1 MPGLSIKTR
10 ITGNFSQAAD
20 RYDQSAQL
28 QRTIGEQLCAQLD
41 ERQAFDDIDAASVW
55 LDLGCGTGHFAEK
68 FQQTYNA
75 QVLAMDIA
83 FGMLTRTRQRMSN
96 ASTVLVLNADAE
108 FIPLKPDSVN
118 LIFSNFV
125 VQWCLELRRAIAECW
140 RILKPGAWCA
150 LSLPGEGTLKE
161 LQASWSLLDNFD
173 HVNHFYS
180 EEALTQL
187 MRETLPAEAT
197 VEITRQAYVNRYTS
211 LIDLLKDLKNIGA
224 NTATGKT
231 SPGLMGKTQ
240 LTSLQKNYEHYRQA
254 DGLLPASYEVL
265 NVLIKK
271 PKCTE

>member
-1 MPGLSIKTR
+1 MPRLNIKTR

-75 QVLAMDIA
+75 QGLAMDIA

-96 ASTVLVLNADAE
+96 APTVLVLNADAE

-161 LQASWSLLDNFD
+161 LQASWSLLDSFD

-240 LTSLQKNYEHYRQA
+240 LTSLQKNYEYYRQA
-254 DGLLPASYEVL
+254 DSLLPASYEVL

-271 PKCTE
+271 PKMH

>member
-1 MPGLSIKTR
+1 MPRLNIKTR

-75 QVLAMDIA
+75 QGLAMDIA

-197 VEITRQAYVNRYTS
+197 VEITRQAYVNRYKS

-271 PKCTE
+271 PKMH

>member
-1 MPGLSIKTR
+1 MPRLNIKTR
-10 ITGNFSQAAD
+10 ITGNFSKAAD

-28 QRTIGEQLCAQLD
+28 QRLIGEQLYAQLL
-41 ERQAFDDIDAASVW
+41 ERQAFDDLNEASIW
-55 LDLGCGTGHFAEK
+55 LDLGCGTGYFAEK
-68 FQQTYNA
+68 FQQSHNA
-75 QVLAMDIA
+75 QGLAMDIA
-83 FGMLTRTRQRMSN
+83 FGMLLRTRQRMSN

-108 FIPLKPDSVN
+108 SIPLKSDSVT

-125 VQWCLELRRAIAECW
+125 VQWCLQLQHAIAECW

-161 LQASWSLLDNFD
+161 LQSSWSLLDSFD

-187 MRETLPAEAT
+187 MRETLPADAT
-197 VEITRQAYVNRYTS
+197 VEITRQAYASRYKS
-211 LIDLLKDLKNIGA
+211 LSELLKNLKNIGA

-231 SPGLMGKTQ
+231 SPGLMGKSQ
-240 LTSLQKNYEHYRQA
+240 FARLQKNYEHYRQV
-254 DGLLPASYEVL
+254 DGLLPATYEVF

-271 PKCTE
+271 PKMH